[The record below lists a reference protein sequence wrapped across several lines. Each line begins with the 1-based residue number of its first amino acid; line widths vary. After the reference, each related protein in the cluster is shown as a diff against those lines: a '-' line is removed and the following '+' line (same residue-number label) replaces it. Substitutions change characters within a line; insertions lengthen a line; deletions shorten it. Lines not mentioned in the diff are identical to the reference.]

1 MLNRHRLRCRSS
13 IAAALLLALVSATA
27 LGAQHSTDQ
36 PDTPPQSDT
45 TASLGAGQRAGRWDN
60 PDVPEPLLFDL
71 VRGLGASRGELEV
84 NALIRHDFR
93 QGRDKFYWNPEV
105 EWVAR
110 DGVAFELEL
119 AMDRGNVE
127 AAKLMTQLTFGAPL
141 PGRYIHGAQ
150 VIGERSGIDQGYDL
164 SALYVGALRFT
175 DRWSLSFLQGAKY
188 GAGVLDRQNEYWA
201 WLGNATLFAETRR
214 ATYGLEVNV
223 ESPRTDNPSI
233 RLIPQVQL
241 HRGQFAMQGGIGVAA
256 SAGTQRTFAALR
268 LVWTLR
274 DARVH

>member
-1 MLNRHRLRCRSS
+1 MLDRQSSRCISPV
-13 IAAALLLALVSATA
+13 AVALLLTLVSGTA
-27 LGAQHSTDQ
+27 LQAQ
-36 PDTPPQSDT
+36 
-45 TASLGAGQRAGRWDN
+45 N

-71 VRGLGASRGELEV
+71 VRGLGASRGEFEV

-127 AAKLMTQLTFGAPL
+127 AAKLMTQLTFGTPL

-150 VIGERSGIDQGYDL
+150 IIGERSGIDQGYDL

-188 GAGVLDRQNEYWA
+188 GAGVLDRKNEYWA
-201 WLGNATLFAETRR
+201 WLGNATLFAEMRK

-233 RLIPQVQL
+233 RLIPQVHL
-241 HRGQFAMQGGIGVAA
+241 HRGQLAAQGGIGVAA
-256 SAGTQRTFAALR
+256 SAGNQRTFAALR